1 MKKYAE
7 LKDLTKD
14 ELIARW
20 EEGKRELFNLRF
32 QKSTGELENPRRIS
46 QTKRD
51 IARILTR
58 LRELEIKGI

>member
-1 MKKYAE
+1 MKRYAE

-14 ELIARW
+14 ELIVRW
-20 EEGKRELFNLRF
+20 DEKKRELFNFRF
-32 QKSTGELENPRRIS
+32 QKSIGELENPSRIK
-46 QTKRD
+46 QTKKD

>member
-1 MKKYAE
+1 MKRYAK

-32 QKSTGELENPRRIS
+32 QKSTGELENPKLIS
-46 QTKRD
+46 QTKRN

-58 LRELEIKGI
+58 LSELD